1 MQKMSLTAL
10 VRELRAK
17 AAGSTR
23 KVASQTVF
31 GGHEK
36 TLRQTLVVLAAGGQ
50 LAEHESPGDATVQ
63 VLDGRVSLFTKSD
76 SWEGR
81 SGDMLIVPDERHGV
95 DALEDSAFLLTVTK
109 PRG

>member
-1 MQKMSLTAL
+1 MQKMSLEAL

-17 AAGSTR
+17 AAASTR

-50 LAEHESPGDATVQ
+50 LAEHESPGDATVH
-63 VLDGRVSLFTKSD
+63 VLDGRVSLFTATD
-76 SWEGR
+76 SWQGR
-81 SGDMLIVPDERHGV
+81 RGDLLIVPDERHGV
-95 DALEDSAFLLTVTK
+95 DAHEDSAFLLTVAK
-109 PRG
+109 PRP